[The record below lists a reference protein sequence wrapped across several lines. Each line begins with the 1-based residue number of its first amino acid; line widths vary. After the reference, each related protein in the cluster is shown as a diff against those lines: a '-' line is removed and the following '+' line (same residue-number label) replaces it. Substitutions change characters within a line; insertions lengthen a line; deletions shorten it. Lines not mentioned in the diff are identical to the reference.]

1 MRAKAL
7 RADVRGVP
15 GGGLVLCSNKQ
26 MTKACEQHKSS
37 GHATHAPKNGAY
49 HLSDRVVEQL
59 LVQFFHSMDNVWII
73 WRTMLWTISRN
84 MFGPCCGP
92 FCGPISETFFWN
104 KGLEQKF
111 GTMFFGQF
119 FVVVVYVY

>member
-7 RADVRGVP
+7 RADVRGAP

-37 GHATHAPKNGAY
+37 GHATHAPKNGVY

-59 LVQFFHSMDNVWII
+59 LVQFFSFYGQCVDHLEDHVVDHFSEHVWA
-73 WRTMLWTISRN
+73 MLWTILWTN
-84 MFGPCCGP
+84 F
-92 FCGPISETFFWN
+92 
-104 KGLEQKF
+104 
-111 GTMFFGQF
+111 
-119 FVVVVYVY
+119 